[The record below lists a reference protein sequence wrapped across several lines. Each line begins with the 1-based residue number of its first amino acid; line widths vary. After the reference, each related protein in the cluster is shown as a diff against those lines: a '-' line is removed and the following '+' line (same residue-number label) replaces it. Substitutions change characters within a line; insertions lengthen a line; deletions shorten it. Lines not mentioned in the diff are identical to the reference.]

1 MNDYF
6 EKKYERI
13 EKRIYSNID
22 SPYTFRDRLKHIK
35 KIVKKICVYILGTAN
50 LDDENNKKVLEML
63 FSQEQSLRIILN
75 NLKPELINAPILET
89 TILNNT
95 FESYLSFPIRKI
107 RTYIR
112 YYLRK
117 VTYFIKI
124 RFNLQCIGNSLIVLN
139 NLGIVC
145 VNKNQ
150 KTFYLTEMAK
160 KIFFIDSE
168 KQLSEEELNRLFEWT
183 LDIGDKQY
191 RAYDWND
198 NKVQCLLTVDAA
210 LMAGVIFV
218 LQLLGDNSI
227 KISSISLGIF
237 ALSFLFL
244 VISLIVCLI
253 HSIPILNSKLGDGH
267 NLRTIVGIESFARY
281 EAFFNQ
287 TKNHERRYNATNK
300 YYESLSN
307 LNLLDMVHMNAW
319 QIVGMS
325 RNNVTS
331 NKYIRKGVISTI
343 LGVITLMIGVGVM
356 AIENII

>member
-1 MNDYF
+1 MNGYF
-6 EKKYERI
+6 EKKI
-13 EKRIYSNID
+13 EKIVKKIGSNID
-22 SPYTFRDRLKHIK
+22 SPYTLRDRLKYIK
-35 KIVKKICVYILGTAN
+35 KIVKKIGSYILGIAI
-50 LDDENNKKVLEML
+50 LDDENNKKILEIL
-63 FSQEQSLRIILN
+63 FLQEQSLKSILD
-75 NLKPELINAPILET
+75 NLKPELMNTPILET
-89 TILNNT
+89 TILSNT
-95 FESYLSFPIRKI
+95 FMSYLSFPIRKFGA
-107 RTYIR
+107 YIR
-112 YYLRK
+112 YCLKKIVYFVK
-117 VTYFIKI
+117 V
-124 RFNLQCIGNSLIVLN
+124 RFNLQCIGNSLVVLN
-139 NLGIVC
+139 NLGIVY

-150 KTFYLTEMAK
+150 QTFCLTEMAK

-183 LDIGDKQY
+183 MDIGDKQY

-287 TKNHERRYNATNK
+287 TKNHERRYNATKK

-307 LNLLDMVHMNAW
+307 LSLLDMVHMNAW

-331 NKYIRKGVISTI
+331 NRYIRKGVISTI

>member
-1 MNDYF
+1 M
-6 EKKYERI
+6 
-13 EKRIYSNID
+13 
-22 SPYTFRDRLKHIK
+22 
-35 KIVKKICVYILGTAN
+35 
-50 LDDENNKKVLEML
+50 DDENNKKILEIL
-63 FSQEQSLRIILN
+63 FLQEQPLRFILD
-75 NLKPELINAPILET
+75 NLKPELMDVPILET
-89 TILNNT
+89 TILSNT
-95 FESYLSFPIRKI
+95 FGSYLSFPIRKFEA
-107 RTYIR
+107 YVR
-112 YYLRK
+112 YYFKK
-117 VTYFIKI
+117 VVYFVKI
-124 RFNLQCIGNSLIVLN
+124 RFNLQCIGNSLVVLN
-139 NLGIVC
+139 NLGIVYA
-145 VNKNQ
+145 NRNQ
-150 KTFYLTEMAK
+150 QTFYLTEMAK
-160 KIFFIDSE
+160 KVFFIDSE
-168 KQLSEEELNRLFEWT
+168 KQLSEEELERLFYWT

-218 LQLLGDNSI
+218 LQLLGNNSI

-287 TKNHERRYNATNK
+287 TKNHERRYRATNK

-331 NKYIRKGVISTI
+331 NRYIHKGVISTI
-343 LGVITLMIGVGVM
+343 LGVITLMIGVGMM